1 MRAQGAQNGGVSRA
15 VIARAYGEPDL
26 LELIETTVPP
36 PAAGQ
41 VTIAVRASG
50 VNPADLKRLRGQFGS
65 NPAALPLRLGS
76 EVSGV
81 VTSVGTDA
89 VGPAGPVEVGDE
101 VIGYRVSGGYADAV
115 TVPASSVLPKPAT
128 LDWAQAAGLMLVGVT
143 AVHLLEATRVASG
156 DRVIVHGA
164 SGGVGSMAVQLAV
177 LRGADV
183 VGTAGPTSLDRVR
196 ALGVRAVEYGDS
208 LIGRLRELLPDGADA
223 ALDTVGTD
231 EAIDASLALVADRG
245 RIASIAAFEYG
256 GRHGIRLLGSG
267 PGADPGAAIRDA
279 ARVPLIAL
287 AREGR
292 LHVEVGRV
300 FPLERAAEALEF
312 LAAGHPGGKV
322 VLVP

>member
-1 MRAQGAQNGGVSRA
+1 MTSAILAPG
-15 VIARAYGEPDL
+15 YGDPDV
-26 LELIETTVPP
+26 LEFVERPVPP
-36 PAAGQ
+36 PGDNQ
-41 VTIAVRASG
+41 VTIAVRACG

-81 VTSVGTDA
+81 VTIVGANA
-89 VGPAGPVEVGDE
+89 VGPAGPIGVGDE
-101 VIGYRVSGGYADAV
+101 VIGYRVSGGYAEAV
-115 TVPASSVLPKPAT
+115 TVPATSVLPKPAN
-128 LDWAQAAGLMLVGVT
+128 LDWAQAAGLMAVGVT
-143 AVHLLEATRVASG
+143 AVHLLEATGVGSG

-183 VGTAGPTSLDRVR
+183 VGTAGPRSLDRVR
-196 ALGVRAVEYGDS
+196 ALGARVVEYGAG
-208 LIGRLRELLPDGADA
+208 LVERLRAILPEGADA

-267 PGADPGAAIRDA
+267 PGADPGEAIRDA
-279 ARVPLIAL
+279 ARLQLIEL
-287 AREGR
+287 ARAGR
-292 LHVEVGRV
+292 LHVEVGRT
-300 FPLERAAEALEF
+300 FPLARAADALEF
-312 LAAGHPGGKV
+312 LAGGHPGGKV
-322 VLVP
+322 VLIA